1 MTNADDTQ
9 RAIAAAKLLL
19 GRELIIQSDA
29 DFTPA
34 GKRKVRVVRHAKN
47 GRRTGPHIRWYVGG
61 QGIPHSIAH
70 RGKWCT
76 DEGVGVCIELS

>member
-9 RAIAAAKLLL
+9 RAIAAAKVLL

-61 QGIPHSIAH
+61 KAFRSLPLTEESAVLT
-70 RGKWCT
+70 RAWVPTSK
-76 DEGVGVCIELS
+76 